1 MSTGRLYWTD
11 DAPPRIPAGSYE
23 ILRPLSVGT
32 IGEADLARAHGEAGF
47 IKPVVI
53 KRLRPELAGRTDF
66 RDILVRDTKTAVRLR
81 APSLVSVLDLGRD
94 GEELYV
100 SMEFVAGV
108 SIASWLDARA
118 ARGQGALPHP
128 VAAYV
133 THQVL
138 EALEAAHDIG
148 LTHGDLHAR
157 RVLVS
162 LEGEVKVG
170 GFGLTRCARLV
181 ETGQTEAAPE
191 TEDLTAVGQL
201 LYEMISLRSFPHGQS
216 TLVPLAQD
224 EDLDAFLRQAM
235 VPRPTRRFSSATAM
249 RAALGACLSD
259 MVKEGRRTM
268 REVLRADVPDAI
280 AQAQRDLRSASLL
293 EGGEG
298 SGWSE
303 DFEDDSSATLR
314 ARPVPPRR

>member
-11 DAPPRIPAGSYE
+11 DAPPRIPPGSYE

-47 IKPVVI
+47 IKPVLI
-53 KRLRPELAGRTDF
+53 KRLRPELADRPDF
-66 RDILVRDTKTAVRLR
+66 RDVLVQDTKLAVRLR
-81 APSLVSVLDLGRD
+81 APSIVSVLDLGRD

-108 SIASWLDARA
+108 SIAAWLDARA
-118 ARGQGALPHP
+118 ARGQGALPHN
-128 VAAYV
+128 VAAFV
-133 THQVL
+133 THQIL
-138 EALEAAHDIG
+138 EALETAHDVG

-157 RVLVS
+157 RILVS

-181 ETGQTEAAPE
+181 ETGAPEAAPDS
-191 TEDLTAVGQL
+191 EDLAAVGHL
-201 LYEMISLRSFPHGQS
+201 LYEMISLRGYAPGQS
-216 TLVPLAQD
+216 SLVPLAAD

-235 VPRPTRRFSSATAM
+235 IPRPTRRFSSATAM

-259 MVKEGRRTM
+259 MVKDGRRTL
-268 REVLRADVPDAI
+268 RELLRKDMPDAI
-280 AQAQRDLRSASLL
+280 ASAQRDLRKASLL
-293 EGGEG
+293 EGAELGG
-298 SGWSE
+298 L
-303 DFEDDSSATLR
+303 DDHDDESSATLR
-314 ARPVPPRR
+314 ARPVPRR

>member
-1 MSTGRLYWTD
+1 MSIGRLYWAD
-11 DAPPRIPAGSYE
+11 ESPPQIPAGSYE

-53 KRLRPELAGRTDF
+53 KRVRPELGERPDF
-66 RDILVRDTKTAVRLR
+66 LDVLVADTKLAVRLR
-81 APSLVSVLDLGRD
+81 APSIVSVLDLGRD

-108 SIASWLDARA
+108 SIAAWLDARA
-118 ARGQGALPHP
+118 AQRKGPLLHP
-128 VAAYV
+128 VAAFV

-138 EALEAAHDIG
+138 EALEAAHDLG

-157 RVLVS
+157 RVLVG
-162 LEGEVKVG
+162 LDGEVKVG

-181 ETGQTEAAPE
+181 ESGASVQVPE
-191 TEDLTAVGQL
+191 TEDLTAVGAL
-201 LYEMISLRSFPHGQS
+201 LYEMISLRDVPVGQPS
-216 TLVPLAQD
+216 LVPLSED
-224 EDLDAFLRQAM
+224 EDLDAFLRQAI

-259 MVKEGRRTM
+259 MVKEGRRTL
-268 REVLRADVPDAI
+268 RDVLRADMPDAM
-280 AQAQRDLRSASLL
+280 AQAQRDLRAASLL
-293 EGGEG
+293 DGGEPQD
-298 SGWSE
+298 W
-303 DFEDDSSATLR
+303 DDSGDEESRPTLR
-314 ARPVPPRR
+314 ARPVRR

>member
-1 MSTGRLYWTD
+1 V
-11 DAPPRIPAGSYE
+11 PAGSYE
-23 ILRPLSVGT
+23 ILRPISVGT

-66 RDILVRDTKTAVRLR
+66 RDVLVRDTKTAVRLR
-81 APSLVSVLDLGRD
+81 APSIVSVLDLGRD

-108 SIASWLDARA
+108 NVAAWLDARA
-118 ARGQGALPHP
+118 ALGQGALPHP

-181 ETGQTEAAPE
+181 ETGETAAAAE
-191 TEDLTAVGQL
+191 TEDLAAVGQL

-216 TLVPLAQD
+216 SMVPLASD

-259 MVKEGRRTM
+259 MVKEGRRT
-268 REVLRADVPDAI
+268 LRDLLRKDVPDAI
-280 AQAQRDLRSASLL
+280 AQAQRDLRNASLV
-293 EGGEG
+293 EGPDHSLGA
-298 SGWSE
+298 
-303 DFEDDSSATLR
+303 DEDDEDGSITLR
-314 ARPVPPRR
+314 ARPRG

>member
-11 DAPPRIPAGSYE
+11 DAPARIPAGSYE
-23 ILRPLSVGT
+23 ILRALSVGT

-53 KRLRPELAGRTDF
+53 KRLRPELAGRPDF

-108 SIASWLDARA
+108 SIAAWLDARA
-118 ARGQGALPHP
+118 ARGQSALPHP
-128 VAAYV
+128 LAAYV

-138 EALEAAHDIG
+138 EALEAAHDLG

-170 GFGLTRCARLV
+170 GFGLTRCARFV
-181 ETGQTEAAPE
+181 ETGEPDAAAE

-216 TLVPLAQD
+216 SMIPLSAD

-249 RAALGACLSD
+249 RAALGSTLSD
-259 MVKEGRRTM
+259 MVKEGRRAL
-268 REVLRADVPDAI
+268 RDVLRKDVPDAI
-280 AQAQRDLRSASLL
+280 AQAQRDLRQASLV
-293 EGGEG
+293 EGA
-298 SGWSE
+298 E
-303 DFEDDSSATLR
+303 DGAPADDDEEPRNPTLR
-314 ARPVPPRR
+314 SRPAPRR

>member
-53 KRLRPELAGRTDF
+53 KRLRPELAGRPDF
-66 RDILVRDTKTAVRLR
+66 RDILGRDTKTAVRLR

-108 SIASWLDARA
+108 SIAAWLDARA
-118 ARGQGALPHP
+118 ARGHGALPHP
-128 VAAYV
+128 VAAFV
-133 THQVL
+133 THQIL

-181 ETGQTEAAPE
+181 ETGQPAAAEE
-191 TEDLTAVGQL
+191 TEDLGAVGQL
-201 LYEMISLRSFPHGQS
+201 LYEMISLRSFPQGQS
-216 TLVPLAQD
+216 TLVPLASD

-268 REVLRADVPDAI
+268 RDVLRDDVPDAI
-280 AQAQRDLRSASLL
+280 AQAQRDLRRASLL
-293 EGGEG
+293 EGAEG
-298 SGWSE
+298 TDWNEGAE
-303 DFEDDSSATLR
+303 ESAVTLP
-314 ARPVPPRR
+314 RPAPPRR